1 MTRGR
6 RLHAGRIYE
15 TILPV
20 FKSARTLVFLIPSVE
35 RHAPLFERPGT
46 PEKSMS
52 NRYSQ

>member
-1 MTRGR
+1 MRQSCLSSSR
-6 RLHAGRIYE
+6 HE
-15 TILPV
+15 PW
-20 FKSARTLVFLIPSVE
+20 FFLIPSVE